1 MSCPSPEQHLSMF
14 CHELV
19 VGLAN
24 LEMHGAHSQEM
35 QDSIQIMLD
44 ELGHLFPAGHTDPIE
59 IGIEA
64 NCIYY
69 NGEVLVSASLQTGSV
84 ISRCKER
91 DIGGLRISPRVEADE
106 LRSLLAVLKDP
117 GNCHDFRAG
126 HGSAIL
132 EKSGIFH
139 IAAMTPSGDR
149 GSIEKA
155 YSQQAMERYQA
166 LADCLQDNHI
176 AAFQGHDLGIEEACG
191 AIDAALSEINAPAGL
206 LALASHDFIDSFTV
220 GHSVR
225 VALLALQV
233 ATAGGASRQDLV
245 RVGTAG
251 LLHDI
256 GKSRIPQEVLFKRG
270 PLTNEERQIMSQHPR
285 LGGEVLLE
293 QPQLDPAA
301 IGAAFCHHMK
311 PDGGYPKAS
320 LPFEPSGIS
329 KLVQVCDVFEALTA
343 VRPYKRAMTPLEA
356 YSVMFR
362 NERDFDPEWLRF
374 FVQALGVYPQGTF
387 LALDTGEIGMVTAQ
401 GARPTKPT
409 IQVLTNPD
417 GALLPESEILTC
429 SLGQSLNGIVRNSQE
444 NLPGNPL
451 VATQFTSDPTT
462 ESHGADHS
470 HDDGT
475 TENNSCCGEDLVK
488 E

>member
-1 MSCPSPEQHLSMF
+1 MSCPSPQQHLSMF

-24 LEMHGAHSQEM
+24 LEMHGPRSQEL
-35 QDSIQIMLD
+35 QDSVQIMLH
-44 ELGHLFPAGHTDPIE
+44 ELTYLFSSDHTESIE
-59 IGIEA
+59 ISFEA
-64 NCIYY
+64 NCIHY
-69 NGEVLVSASLQTGSV
+69 NGEILVSASLQTGSV

-91 DIGGLRISPRVEADE
+91 GIGGLKISPRIAADE

-126 HGSAIL
+126 GGPAIL
-132 EKSGIFH
+132 AKAGIFH
-139 IAAMTPSGDR
+139 VEAMAPSSDL
-149 GSIEKA
+149 GSTEKTH
-155 YSQQAMERYQA
+155 SQQAIERYQA
-166 LADCLQDNHI
+166 LADCLQENHI
-176 AAFQGHDLGIEEACG
+176 AAFQGHDLGIEDACG
-191 AIDAALSEINAPAGL
+191 AIDAALNEIDAPAGL

-356 YSVMFR
+356 YSVMYR
-362 NERDFDPEWLRF
+362 NEQDFDSAWLRF

-401 GARPTKPT
+401 GIRPTQPT
-409 IQVLTNPD
+409 IQVLTNPE
-417 GALLPESEILTC
+417 GALLPESEILRC
-429 SLGQSLNGIVRNSQE
+429 SLGQRLNGTVRNAQE

-451 VATQFTSDPTT
+451 VAAQFTADPTAAT
-462 ESHGADHS
+462 REPEHPHDHGA
-470 HDDGT
+470 
-475 TENNSCCGEDLVK
+475 TEINSCCGEDLVK